1 MKNLT
6 QQFLKDTGAEVPII
20 CGPMYPGS
28 NPELVAAVSEAGGMG
43 VVQPVALTAIYG
55 HDFREGL
62 QLIKKLTNKPF
73 GVNFTIFG
81 GANKKFHELMKEWME
96 ISIEE
101 GVKFFLT
108 SLGKPNEVV
117 KIAKQHD
124 IKVYHDV
131 PNKKVALAMRDAGV
145 DGLNCINWRGGGQT
159 GIQSAEKFMEELHD
173 IGIPLICAGGIGNA
187 TDFQKALDM
196 GYAGA
201 QLGTRFLATHECIIT
216 DTYKQAIVNSTEAG
230 IVWTNKIAGNNSS
243 VIKTPDIMKGG
254 LRTGPIISYMLT
266 KKRWKNYARSYL
278 SSRGLKKYSEA
289 TFDDK
294 VEYWQ
299 AGKGVGNITS
309 VESVAE
315 VMKEFAGIAS
325 VT

>member
-1 MKNLT
+1 MKPT
-6 QQFLKDTGAEVPII
+6 TKQFLKDTGAAVPIV

-28 NPELVAAVSEAGGMG
+28 NPELVAAVSDAGGFG
-43 VVQPVALTAIYG
+43 VVQPVSLTSLYG

-62 QLIKKLTNKPF
+62 RLIKKLTNQPF

-81 GANKKFHELMKEWME
+81 GANKKYHEQMQKWME

-108 SLGKPNEVV
+108 SLGKPHAVV
-117 KIAKQHD
+117 KRAKQHG

-159 GIQSAEKFMEELHD
+159 GIQSAEQFMEELQD

-187 TDFQKALDM
+187 DDFQKALDM
-196 GYAGA
+196 GYAGV
-201 QLGTRFLATHECIIT
+201 QMGTRFLATHECKVT
-216 DTYKQAIVNSTEAG
+216 DAYKQAIVNSNEAD

-243 VIKTPDIMKGG
+243 MIKTDDIMKGG

-266 KKRWKNYARSYL
+266 KKSLKKYARMYL
-278 SSRGLKKYSEA
+278 MRRGLKNYSKT
-289 TFDDK
+289 TFDEN
-294 VEYWQ
+294 VQYWQ
-299 AGKGVGNITS
+299 AGKGVGNITAVKS
-309 VESVAE
+309 VKEVIEEFSVIN
-315 VMKEFAGIAS
+315 V
-325 VT
+325 